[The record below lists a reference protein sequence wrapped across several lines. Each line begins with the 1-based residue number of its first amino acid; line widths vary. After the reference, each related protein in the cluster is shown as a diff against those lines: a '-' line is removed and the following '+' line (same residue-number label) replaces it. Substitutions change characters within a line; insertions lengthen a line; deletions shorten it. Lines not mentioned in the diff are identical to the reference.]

1 MWTRLKSSLTL
12 RIFLITNA
20 LLMAACVVTYGAIA
34 YLTPISYTAL
44 LEEELNR
51 ETDALLMRLSETNA
65 GESAGILEEFARR
78 TGADI
83 RLTDEY
89 GRNLYDTV
97 PDATEMLAYGEE
109 AVALEGT
116 CSVNEL
122 PDESVMESVYTIEAM
137 ENSAGTAIVQD
148 GIEQETVIEGYA
160 HLASSREFRFR
171 DGTGAVLA
179 VQGGRKAVNQAAEA
193 MKQTLPFLLLA
204 IAGISLLGSFFYAR
218 FITAPI
224 ISLSRIAGRIAVFD
238 FNARWQNTRA
248 DEIGTLGD
256 SLNRLSDN
264 LSGTLSKLEKV
275 NEKLQRDIER
285 ERELDRQRLAF
296 FSAASHELKTPVTIL
311 KGQLSGMLAQVG
323 AYRDREKYLARA
335 LEVTGRMEGLIKE
348 ILTISRIE
356 SGSFSLDAAEI
367 DLGEM
372 MKEQLALD
380 EELIEHKRMLLDA
393 QIAPN
398 VTVHGNKSLLA
409 NALDNVLM
417 NAILYSPSG
426 ASIRVRIWDCAF
438 SVENTGASIPQEALE
453 RLFTPFYRVEQSRN
467 RKDGGSGLGLYL
479 VKSILKLHGASCGME
494 NTERGVCFTARF
506 KQKEGEAG
514 TEKTEGLIP
523 RPERHLKEYPASA
536 EGDSGSCA

>member
-12 RIFLITNA
+12 RIFLITSA

-51 ETDALLMRLSETNA
+51 ETDALLIRLSEINVD
-65 GESAGILEEFARR
+65 ESAGILEEFARK
-78 TGADI
+78 TGADM

-89 GRNLYDTV
+89 GRILYNTV
-97 PDATEMLAYGEE
+97 QDSPETPSAYGENAAA
-109 AVALEGT
+109 AVEGT
-116 CSVNEL
+116 CSGNVV
-122 PDESVMESVYTIEAM
+122 PDESVNVYTFEETEI
-137 ENSAGTAIVQD
+137 SAETAIAQD
-148 GIEQETVIEGYA
+148 SIEQAAVIEGYVR
-160 HLASSREFRFR
+160 LASSREFRFQ

-179 VQGGRKAVNQAAEA
+179 VQGGRKAINQAAEA

-224 ISLSRIAGRIAVFD
+224 ISLSHIAGRIAVFD

-248 DEIGTLGD
+248 DEIGTLGG

-264 LSGTLSKLEKV
+264 LSGTLSKLEKA

-285 ERELDRQRLAF
+285 EREMDRQRLAF

-323 AYRDREKYLARA
+323 VYRDREKYLARA

-380 EELIEHKRMLLDA
+380 EELIEHKRMLIDA

-398 VTVHGNKSLLA
+398 VTVRGNKSLLA

-426 ASIRVRIWDCAF
+426 ASIRVRVWDCAF

-514 TEKTEGLIP
+514 TEKTEGIIP
-523 RPERHLKEYPASA
+523 RPERRLEEYPASA
-536 EGDSGSCA
+536 EGCSGSCA

>member
-1 MWTRLKSSLTL
+1 MTRLKSSLTL
-12 RIFLITNA
+12 RIFLITSA

-51 ETDALLMRLSETNA
+51 ETDALLIQLCETNA
-65 GESAGILEEFARR
+65 DESTGILEQFARK
-78 TGADI
+78 TGANI
-83 RLTDEY
+83 RLMDEY
-89 GRNLYDTV
+89 GRILYDTV
-97 PDATEMLAYGEE
+97 SDAIETPLVYDENDA
-109 AVALEGT
+109 AALEDT
-116 CSVNEL
+116 CSVIEL
-122 PDESVMESVYTIEAM
+122 PDEGVKENVYAFGQAEV
-137 ENSAGTAIVQD
+137 SAETAIVQD
-148 GIEQETVIEGYA
+148 SIEQAAVIEGYVR
-160 HLASSREFRFR
+160 LASSREVRFK
-171 DGTGAVLA
+171 DGTGAILA
-179 VQGGRKAVNQAAEA
+179 VQGGRRAVNQAAEA

-224 ISLSRIAGRIAVFD
+224 ISLSHIAGRIAVFD

-256 SLNRLSDN
+256 SLNLLSDN
-264 LSGTLSKLEKV
+264 LSETLSKLKKA
-275 NEKLQRDIER
+275 NQKLQRDIER
-285 ERELDRQRLAF
+285 ERELDKQRLAF

-311 KGQLSGMLAQVG
+311 KGQLSGMLAQLG

-367 DLGEM
+367 DLGVM

-398 VTVHGNKSLLA
+398 VTVRGNKSLLT
-409 NALDNVLM
+409 NALDNIVM
-417 NAILYSPSG
+417 NAILYSPPG
-426 ASIRVRIWDCAF
+426 ASIRVRVWDCAF
-438 SVENTGASIPQEALE
+438 SVENTGVSIPQEALE

-479 VKSILKLHGASCGME
+479 VGSILKLHGALCGIE
-494 NTERGVCFTARF
+494 NTEQGVCFKACF
-506 KQKEGEAG
+506 K
-514 TEKTEGLIP
+514 
-523 RPERHLKEYPASA
+523 
-536 EGDSGSCA
+536 